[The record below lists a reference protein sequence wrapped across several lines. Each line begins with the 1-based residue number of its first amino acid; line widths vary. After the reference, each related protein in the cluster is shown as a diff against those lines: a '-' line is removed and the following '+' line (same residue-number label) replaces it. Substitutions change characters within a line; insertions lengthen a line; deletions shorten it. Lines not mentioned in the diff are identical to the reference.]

1 MIAIAVSATGSSVEA
16 AGAIGYEETFGM
28 SSLAGLHPVGVVI
41 GAAGMAFAL
50 SAVGVNLL
58 VWGAARA
65 GKLQAAWM
73 PYAMGLV
80 GLGGIAFLLGAF
92 VFGY

>member
-1 MIAIAVSATGSSVEA
+1 MLGIPV
-16 AGAIGYEETFGM
+16 
-28 SSLAGLHPVGVVI
+28 LAGFHPVGAAI
-41 GAAGMAFAL
+41 GGAGVALAL

-65 GKLQAAWM
+65 GKLNAAWM
-73 PYAMGLV
+73 PYAMGLA
-80 GLGGIAFLLGAF
+80 GFGGIAFILGAF